1 MKTTKEITATAM
13 DVEEVTGSLG
23 ESLSLEADVSTS
35 SQRRNTS
42 SDQIDAMRVPP
53 PSTCGLEAS
62 KLKAK
67 ASVKQDKA
75 AHKHRRR
82 ATASDSIGSNGGG
95 SNQSTSN
102 CSSSNGNSNATSQNS
117 RNVVTNTNTS
127 SSGEDRG
134 SSSNTW
140 SDRKKET
147 HMVEQEQ
154 EVGIN
159 NTSQHQ
165 DTINMNRADFS
176 HSRRLSGH
184 HRPHK
189 LPHVAQY
196 ETLNQCQHEILE
208 GELDDDAEDLS
219 GSIKQSSMM
228 DSAEMASYKTDLL
241 NKACPDFDSMH
252 SFKRKRPKKLSLDK
266 PQDQFAP
273 ISQRRN
279 SENSTEENLAD
290 DSGYDASASSNDASG
305 NSSPS
310 VSSSESSRPVSSH
323 RFSERRSKT
332 LHKSNQNDCKESS
345 SDLADFSSGVSSGF
359 SPSGSPDSLFE
370 DSEEAGIVKPEPI
383 VAPKPQINFA
393 STPFASAAS
402 EASVALYSPR
412 NTIRSAMQARKIMS
426 SNKQAAKATEN
437 NISAPRT
444 HSLPDTWSFVERQ
457 LQRKMNFELML
468 KKKTNEEYFKEL
480 NANFQSAVKR
490 IRHLDSNSSIS
501 SIKSALTTTSY
512 SNENAINC
520 FTYIKRDTTIYDVGV
535 DVMSKILTFLKPT
548 DVYSMMTMPIS
559 KTFRATFSVPQ
570 NLWKILCL
578 SEPFNAKVDRGKDGS
593 DDSISS
599 YPICKSLEVKHAL
612 GRYRLLYSSFVKC
625 VKYLDRVKEDAKNG
639 RTPAGTYDSDENS
652 AHSYADNSSLQQFFA
667 EAHRLKRKER
677 SNSDSNDSSS
687 CSQNS
692 EENGPPAKKNKNV
705 EGEQKKVC
713 FLLCF

>member
-599 YPICKSLEVKHAL
+599 YPICKNLEVKHAL